1 MSTGASRPHA
11 RDVRAS
17 NKKPGRAVAEA
28 AHVPEARVIPYTH
41 WFGAVPAT
49 VEPSRP
55 IRYAGTAL
63 VVAIAAALGVD
74 AGLIAGAHAIAGWTQ
89 AGLLDDMNGGLAWL
103 IAHLS
108 LGHVN
113 AEAGE
118 AYSYLA
124 AQQGGAW
131 RVAVGVGAT
140 LVGLAAGIVAGRWAA
155 RPQVGGVKHLHGP
168 RLLEG
173 QEALAE
179 ARRHAIQRKA
189 GDKTNWPDFALPLIE
204 AERVWLPKD
213 VWSRSVLIYG
223 SPGAGK
229 TVVITPIVRALI
241 QWPKAKA
248 LVMDAKSDY
257 TSAFYGRRGV
267 AILSPYDERSVVWDI
282 GQDCRTQADALV
294 LASVLASGGGTSGSA
309 GAQADFFA
317 QAATTVLA
325 AALETIQAQHGT
337 AWGWDTCAAMF
348 SVDRATLLQTLL
360 NAGHNEVAELIGT
373 ADAKSSSV
381 MATVG
386 NALSMSRTLGKAWP
400 YQAGRPAAQR
410 FSINEWLRDDYDARH
425 RPRIVLVKPEKVPD
439 TMGRCLVAMTN
450 LLANGVNG
458 LPDNERGRCLAV
470 VCDEIAALKSR
481 ISIDSLIGT
490 GRSKG
495 VVAVLGLQDLHQLVP
510 IYGPD
515 TTKALASMAG
525 LHIVGRTNMGAT
537 RDEITEHLG
546 RRVVAVRP
554 HGTQNATA
562 QEQEQPVVL
571 GSYLSHDL
579 GPFGR
584 VVVKDADG
592 KKHTRAQGVRLL
604 VHGLGADVLRL
615 EWPIVP
621 LPHRVPGLVEAAWA
635 KVQAPTAPTAEPAIK
650 PPASAPA
657 DEPAAPVADEIA
669 APSAEQDIVSD
680 AGAILAP
687 GGVGG
692 VPVGGAEQKQG
703 GGWEWLP

>member
-1 MSTGASRPHA
+1 MTARASRPHA
-11 RDVRAS
+11 RDVRAP
-17 NKKPGRAVAEA
+17 KKRPGHAVAEA

-41 WFGAVPAT
+41 WFGAVPAS

-74 AGLIAGAHAIAGWTQ
+74 AGLIAGAHAAAGWTQ
-89 AGLLDDMNGGLAWL
+89 GGILADMNGGLAWL

-108 LGHVN
+108 LGRIDGDA
-113 AEAGE
+113 AET
-118 AYSYLA
+118 YSYICA
-124 AQQGGAW
+124 AQGGAW
-131 RVAVGVGAT
+131 RVASSVAAT
-140 LVGLAAGIVAGRWAA
+140 LAGLAAGIVAGRWAA
-155 RPQVGGVKHLHGP
+155 RPQVVGVKHLRGP

-173 QEALAE
+173 AEALAE

-189 GDKTNWPDFALPLIE
+189 GDKTNWPAFALPLIE
-204 AERVWLPKD
+204 QERVWLPKD

-241 QWPKAKA
+241 AWPKAKA
-248 LVMDAKSDY
+248 LVWDPKTDY
-257 TSAFYGRRGV
+257 TAAFYGRRGV

-294 LASVLASGGGTSGSA
+294 LASVLASAGGTSGSA
-309 GAQADFFA
+309 GAQADFFQ

-360 NAGHNEVAELIGT
+360 NAGHGEVDELIGT

-381 MATVG
+381 MAVVG
-386 NALSMSRTLGKAWP
+386 NALTMARALGQAWP
-400 YQAGRPAAQR
+400 YRADRPAAQR
-410 FSINEWLRDDYDARH
+410 LSIKEWMRDDYDVRH
-425 RPRIVLVKPEKVPD
+425 RPRIVLVKPDKVPD
-439 TMGRCLVAMTN
+439 TIGRCLVAMTN
-450 LLANGVNG
+450 LLAIGVNG
-458 LPDNERGRCLAV
+458 LRDDERGRCLAII
-470 VCDEIAALKSR
+470 CDEIAALKSR
-481 ISIDSLIGT
+481 ISIAELIGT

-584 VVVKDADG
+584 VVEHNPDG
-592 KKHTRAQGVRLL
+592 TKRTRSEGVRLL
-604 VHGLGADVLRL
+604 VHGLGPNVLRL
-615 EWPIVP
+615 EWPIAP
-621 LPHRVPGLVEAAWA
+621 LPHRVPGLVEAAWDRI
-635 KVQAPTAPTAEPAIK
+635 QEPTEPTPTPAIEL
-650 PPASAPA
+650 PASTTA
-657 DEPAAPVADEIA
+657 DEPAATDAITV
-669 APSAEQDIVSD
+669 PSTEQDIVPD

-687 GGVGG
+687 GEAL
-692 VPVGGAEQKQG
+692 PVGATETPAVSAGVSFDWGE
-703 GGWEWLP
+703 

>member
-1 MSTGASRPHA
+1 MTRNRKNSTPK
-11 RDVRAS
+11 V
-17 NKKPGRAVAEA
+17 VAQA
-28 AHVPEARVIPYTH
+28 AHVPEARPLPYTH
-41 WFGAVPAT
+41 WFGSVPAT

-55 IRYAGTAL
+55 IRYAGTAFVL
-63 VVAIAAALGVD
+63 SIAAALGVD
-74 AGLIAGAHAIAGWTQ
+74 AGLIAAAHAIAGWTQ
-89 AGLLDDMNGGLAWL
+89 ASILDDMNGGVAWL

-131 RVAVGVGAT
+131 RVVASVGAT

-155 RPQVGGVKHLHGP
+155 RPQVVGVKHLRGP

-173 QEALAE
+173 QEALTE

-213 VWSRSVLIYG
+213 VWSRSALIYG

-229 TVVITPIVRALI
+229 TVVITPAVSALV

-248 LVMDAKSDY
+248 LVWDAKADY
-257 TSAFYGRRGV
+257 TAAFYGRRGV
-267 AILSPYDERSVVWDI
+267 AILSPYDERSVVWDV
-282 GQDCRTQADALV
+282 GMDCRTPTDAQV
-294 LASVLASGGGTSGSA
+294 LAAVLASGGGTSGST
-309 GAQADFFA
+309 GAQSDFFT
-317 QAATTVLA
+317 QAATTVLI

-337 AWGWDTCAAMF
+337 AWGWDTFAKMF
-348 SVDRATLLQTLL
+348 STDRASILKTLLD
-360 NAGHNEVAELIGT
+360 AGHAEVDELIGT
-373 ADAKSSSV
+373 NDAKSASI

-386 NALSMSRTLGKAWP
+386 NAIAMTRTLGRAWP
-400 YQAGRPAAQR
+400 YRADRPKRER
-410 FSINEWLRDDYDARH
+410 FAVREWMRDDYDVRH
-425 RPRIVLVKPEKVPD
+425 RPRIVLVKGDDVPEVI
-439 TMGRCLVAMTN
+439 GRCLVAMTN
-450 LLANGVNG
+450 ILAVGVNG
-458 LPDNERGRCLAV
+458 LEDNERGRCLAV

-481 ISIDSLIGT
+481 ISIAELIGT

-537 RDEITEHLG
+537 RDEIAEHLG

-554 HGTQNATA
+554 HGTQNSTA

-579 GPFGR
+579 GSFGR
-584 VVVKDADG
+584 VVEHNPDG
-592 KKHTRAQGVRLL
+592 TKRTRPEGVRLL
-604 VHGLGADVLRL
+604 VHGLGSDVLRL
-615 EWPIVP
+615 EWPIAP
-621 LPHRVPGLVEAAWA
+621 LPRRAPGKVPAKWTLVPEPTPEPVAEPASSPEAEAARA
-635 KVQAPTAPTAEPAIK
+635 DEPTAP
-650 PPASAPA
+650 ASDA
-657 DEPAAPVADEIA
+657 IA
-669 APSAEQDIVSD
+669 APSAEPAAVVAPD
-680 AGAILAP
+680 AGVILAP
-687 GGVGG
+687 GEAIDATKDAGDLDW
-692 VPVGGAEQKQG
+692 AEYA
-703 GGWEWLP
+703 P

>member
-1 MSTGASRPHA
+1 MKRTTTQPTP
-11 RDVRAS
+11 
-17 NKKPGRAVAEA
+17 NKKKVAEA
-28 AHVPEARVIPYTH
+28 AHVPEARIIPYRH
-41 WFGAVPAT
+41 WFGSVPSS

-55 IRYAGTAL
+55 IKYAGTAL

-74 AGLIAGAHAIAGWTQ
+74 AGLIAAAHAIAGWTQ
-89 AGLLDDMNGGLAWL
+89 AGILDDMNGGVAWL

-113 AEAGE
+113 AEAG
-118 AYSYLA
+118 ANFSYLA

-131 RVAVGVGAT
+131 RVAASVAAT

-155 RPQVGGVKHLHGP
+155 RPQVVGVKHLRGP

-173 QEALAE
+173 AEALAE
-179 ARRHAIQRKA
+179 ARRHAIQRRK
-189 GDKTNWPDFALPLIE
+189 GDKTSWPSFALPLIE
-204 AERVWLPKD
+204 QERVWLPKD
-213 VWSRSVLIYG
+213 VWSRSALIYG

-229 TVVITPIVRALI
+229 TVVITPLVRALVA
-241 QWPKAKA
+241 WKKGKAICW
-248 LVMDAKSDY
+248 DAKSDY

-282 GQDCRTQADALV
+282 GMDCRTPTDAQV
-294 LASVLASGGGTSGSA
+294 LAAVLASGGGTSGST
-309 GAQADFFA
+309 GAQSDFFQ
-317 QAATTVLA
+317 QAATTVLI
-325 AALETIQAQHGT
+325 AALETIQAEHKT
-337 AWGWDTCAAMF
+337 AWGWDTFAKMF
-348 SVDRATLLQTLL
+348 STDRASILKTLLD
-360 NAGHNEVAELIGT
+360 AGHAEVDELIGT
-373 ADAKSSSV
+373 NDAKSASI

-386 NALSMSRTLGKAWP
+386 NAIAMTRTLGRAWP
-400 YQAGRPAAQR
+400 YRADRPKRER
-410 FSINEWLRDDYDARH
+410 FAVREWMRDDYDVRH
-425 RPRIVLVKPEKVPD
+425 RPRIVLVKGDDVPEVI
-439 TMGRCLVAMTN
+439 GRCLVAMTN
-450 LLANGVNG
+450 ILAVGVNG
-458 LPDNERGRCLAV
+458 LEDNERGRCLAV

-481 ISIDSLIGT
+481 ISIAELIGT

-537 RDEITEHLG
+537 RDEIAEHLG

-554 HGTQNATA
+554 HGTQNSTA

-584 VVVKDADG
+584 VVEKDADG

-604 VHGLGADVLRL
+604 VHGLGPNVLRL
-615 EWPIVP
+615 EWPICP
-621 LPHRVPGLVEAAWA
+621 LPRRAPGKVPAKWTLVPE
-635 KVQAPTAPTAEPAIK
+635 PTPEPIAEPA
-650 PPASAPA
+650 PAPEAEA
-657 DEPAAPVADEIA
+657 GRAEEPAAPATDAIV
-669 APSAEQDIVSD
+669 APSAEQDIASD

-687 GGVGG
+687 SEAMSAIPEPSGSGIDMDWM
-692 VPVGGAEQKQG
+692 E
-703 GGWEWLP
+703 